1 MFVQGV
7 EEIWKDGR
15 VVEGLKRRGRVE
27 GRRGVE
33 ELKVEEAWK
42 SGRSKRRGRVEGRR
56 GMEEVL
62 KVEETGERGKWR
74 CDVMLKA

>member
-1 MFVQGV
+1 
-7 EEIWKDGR
+7 
-15 VVEGLKRRGRVE
+15 
-27 GRRGVE
+27 VE